1 MKYALT
7 LTALFLLTACGDVK
21 EDYCHTQNPASDVE
35 MKDRLCDRPNDGGK
49 GVSLVS
55 LNDRGDQSG
64 SNTDGDVPS
73 VPDVDTP
80 DQPDVPDTPTDPE
93 VSDVPTDPEDDPTKG
108 NNGHGNG
115 NDDGTCQGRGC
126 TDDTNP
132 GKGPKNK

>member
-49 GVSLVS
+49 GYDINRNS
-55 LNDRGDQSG
+55 DRVPSD
-64 SNTDGDVPS
+64 TDTGPS
-73 VPDVDTP
+73 VPSPDVGT
-80 DQPDVPDTPTDPE
+80 PDVPDTPTDPE
-93 VSDVPTDPEDDPTKG
+93 VPDVPTDPEDDPTKG

-132 GKGPKNK
+132 GKGTKNKWH